1 MESGPNRGIPIFPE
15 AHLVS
20 TLVFFR
26 VTPLGELF
34 DNVTGK
40 QINIDTNYAER
51 DRMNRLLMGE

>member
-1 MESGPNRGIPIFPE
+1 
-15 AHLVS
+15 
-20 TLVFFR
+20 VFFR

-40 QINIDTNYAER
+40 QINIDTDYAER